1 MKDVRFDAAHALR
14 LIGYV
19 LSLKGHDC
27 AALYDEDDP
36 YADILG
42 ARADADICE
51 AAVRRR
57 NFKSI
62 HFFYKT

>member
-51 AAVRRR
+51 AAVP
-57 NFKSI
+57 S
-62 HFFYKT
+62 